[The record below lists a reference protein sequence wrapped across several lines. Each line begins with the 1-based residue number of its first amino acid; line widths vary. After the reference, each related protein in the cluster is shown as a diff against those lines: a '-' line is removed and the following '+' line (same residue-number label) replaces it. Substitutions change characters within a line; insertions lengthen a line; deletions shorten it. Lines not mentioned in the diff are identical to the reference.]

1 MKIIIKYVLVL
12 ALALGASVGCEQP
25 PPNAGAAR
33 ATPPP
38 VSAPQRPP
46 ATPQNPEDAM
56 PRIRAEEAIRMVRAG
71 EAVVIDVRGSDAYK
85 IAHTLGALDFPLDR
99 LEHGDYTGLPRD
111 KRIIA
116 YCT

>member
-1 MKIIIKYVLVL
+1 M
-12 ALALGASVGCEQP
+12 GCEQP
-25 PPNAGAAR
+25 PTNVDAAR
-33 ATPPP
+33 ATTTPA
-38 VSAPQRPP
+38 SAPQTPRPP

-85 IAHTLGALDFPLDR
+85 ITHTKGALDFPLDR
-99 LEHGDYTGLPRD
+99 LEQGDFTGLPRD

>member
-1 MKIIIKYVLVL
+1 MKIIIKYGLL
-12 ALALGASVGCEQP
+12 SALALGASVGCEQSP
-25 PPNAGAAR
+25 TNAGSAR
-33 ATPPP
+33 ATPAP

-56 PRIRAEEAIRMVRAG
+56 PRIRAEEAIRMVKAG
-71 EAVVIDVRGSDAYK
+71 EAIVIDVRGSDVYK
-85 IAHTLGALDFPLDR
+85 VAHTKGALDFPLDR
-99 LEHGDYTGLPRD
+99 LEHGDYKGLPRD